1 MKTVDFRMDTEMY
14 IDECPANEELASF
27 VQAVVEQLK
36 REQKYAAVHGYLAA
50 LHSFEDFARG
60 RGMSLLMKDVF
71 MPEQLK
77 AYEEWLMQR
86 KERPLKANSVTSYM
100 SSLRAV
106 YNRWM
111 PAGTPGHNPKL
122 FAHVHTR
129 VVSKTKRALRGW
141 QLEKML
147 NTDTREL
154 SPEEKTAFDY
164 FRLMFLLRGLPF
176 IDLAHMR
183 RHDLQGKYLYYLR
196 HKTGKPMCVE
206 LCPDAMKLL
215 RELMQKDSD
224 SPYLFPILDAD
235 VQGGWEQH
243 RNYQTALRNFNR
255 MLKKAMKRLLPGVPV
270 SSYTARHSW
279 ATLAYH
285 MGFHQ
290 GVISQALGHSSVV
303 VTETYLK
310 PFENKRLDKANRQ
323 LISAVKNGKWRSRMS
338 RNTF

>member
-14 IDECPANEELASF
+14 IDECLANEELASY
-27 VQAVVEQLK
+27 VLAVVEQLK
-36 REQKYAAVHGYLAA
+36 RERKYAAAHGYLAA

-77 AYEEWLMQR
+77 NYEEWLMQG
-86 KERPLKANSVTSYM
+86 KERPLKINSVTSYM

-111 PAGTPGHNPKL
+111 PPGSPGHNPKL

-147 NTDTREL
+147 NADTREL
-154 SPEEKTAFDY
+154 PPEEKTAFDY
-164 FRLMFLLRGLPF
+164 FRLMFMLRGLPF

-183 RHDLQGKYLYYLR
+183 RQDLQGKYLFYLR

-215 RELMQKDSD
+215 SKLVQKDSD
-224 SPYLFPILDAD
+224 SPYLFPILDAG
-235 VQGGWEQH
+235 VQGGWEQY
-243 RNYQTALRNFNR
+243 RNYQTARRSFDR
-255 MLKKAMKRLLPGVPV
+255 TLKKAMKRLLPGVPV

-279 ATLAYH
+279 ATMAYH
-285 MGFHQ
+285 MGCHP
-290 GVISQALGHSSVV
+290 GVISQALGHSSVA

-310 PFENKRLDKANRQ
+310 PFDNERLDKTNRQ
-323 LISAVKNGKWRSRMS
+323 LISAVKKGKWRKHMPHKLL
-338 RNTF
+338 